1 MVYAEYYDLSNVR
14 NKCRD
19 SVGRPTGRPR
29 GQPLQVGRCSFSQ
42 SRKDRKDSAK
52 VIILACP
59 LRSLRL
65 CEGIPLAF
73 RPFLSP
79 CIGHAVGHYSAPQW
93 LLAAGHH
100 LYIIMCM
107 HESGMV
113 LVPLSAGTIGGGI
126 IAEPYSPY
134 NSRRLFRQR
143 KNRKSLSKFEHL
155 LFPIIFLWLLQ
166 CRLPRTSCPIPDI
179 LICFAIMV
187 ELFYDCVIQCKDN
200 SHSCRLCAITQRQH
214 FMHCAAT
221 KQRWKR
227 DLQHIFPVRTQTI
240 HLWMVVNAVCV
251 HNCYYSRF
259 R

>member
-1 MVYAEYYDLSNVR
+1 MAVGGRTPPIYNNVYARERHGPRTV
-14 NKCRD
+14 
-19 SVGRPTGRPR
+19 VGGNHRWGNNRR
-29 GQPLQVGRCSFSQ
+29 
-42 SRKDRKDSAK
+42 A
-52 VIILACP
+52 IL
-59 LRSLRL
+59 
-65 CEGIPLAF
+65 
-73 RPFLSP
+73 
-79 CIGHAVGHYSAPQW
+79 
-93 LLAAGHH
+93 
-100 LYIIMCM
+100 
-107 HESGMV
+107 
-113 LVPLSAGTIGGGI
+113 
-126 IAEPYSPY
+126 PY

>member
-1 MVYAEYYDLSNVR
+1 MIYAEYYDLSNVR

-29 GQPLQVGRCSFSQ
+29 GPPLQVDRCRTCNRR
-42 SRKDRKDSAK
+42 SRFCLPTRTLYIMYTLLYICPSASE
-52 VIILACP
+52 CP
-59 LRSLRL
+59 WNSSLRSLRL

-79 CIGHAVGHYSAPQW
+79 CIGHVVGHYSAPQW

-113 LVPLSAGTIGGGI
+113 LVLSSAGTIGGGI

-187 ELFYDCVIQCKDN
+187 ELFYDCVI
-200 SHSCRLCAITQRQH
+200 
-214 FMHCAAT
+214 
-221 KQRWKR
+221 
-227 DLQHIFPVRTQTI
+227 
-240 HLWMVVNAVCV
+240 
-251 HNCYYSRF
+251 
-259 R
+259 